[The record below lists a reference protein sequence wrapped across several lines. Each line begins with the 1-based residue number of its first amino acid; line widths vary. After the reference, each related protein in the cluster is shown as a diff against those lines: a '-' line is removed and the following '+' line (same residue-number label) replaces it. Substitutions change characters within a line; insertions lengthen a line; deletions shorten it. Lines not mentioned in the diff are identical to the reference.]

1 MKFIKI
7 FFFNFFLLLS
17 SAYAIEEFNF
27 DVTQAEISND
37 GSIFKGINGG
47 TATSADGLVIT
58 ADTFEY
64 NKISAISAES
74 REKLSN
80 LKPETIGQ
88 ASRIS
93 GVSPSDI
100 NILLVY
106 MGR

>member
-7 FFFNFFLLLS
+7 FFFNFFLFLN
-17 SAYAIEEFNF
+17 SAHAIEQFNF

-64 NKISAISAES
+64 NKI
-74 REKLSN
+74 L
-80 LKPETIGQ
+80 
-88 ASRIS
+88 
-93 GVSPSDI
+93 
-100 NILLVY
+100 NILNAYGDVKVEDRVNDQIIITDY
-106 MGR
+106 PE